1 MVAPNPDP
9 NPKPYPKPNANPN
22 ANPDPDPKPDPEP
35 DPHPKP
41 GPDREPDRDQVA
53 WALLAGSL
61 GLFAGHLPL
70 ARLAHEQLLTLLAL
84 LAPAG
89 LPYARAFLL
98 IDGGSR
104 AAAAAHLAAAAASRP
119 AALLAAVQAAF
130 AVGVAYAALHLAL
143 CAPRAA
149 AATTAGSGRLL
160 LPTLWK
166 AYLVVLPLEAISP
179 ALATARAVGAAALA
193 VCLLGLQH
201 GTAAEAEA
209 EEEAAEAAEAVV
221 AAAAAAPR
229 LAAAGGGADAGGSAA
244 SEGQAQLKRAWEE
257 ARERADGLETSLRE
271 AQAALAQQQQQ
282 MQQMQVQQMQ
292 VQQMPAQPLG
302 ADDWRQQQQPAQP
315 PQPQQMQPPRPA
327 VVPTQAY
334 SPPPQPPA
342 HAGGATPADSPPPF
356 GAPTPLPCSLGAMS
370 DSTPQVEEREAE
382 ERDAAPDRDRHA
394 AGTPFVLSRQPAA
407 GLPVEATRLASPP
420 IPGRPPPL
428 ISPDAEGFDGDGRGA
443 AGPPMSSP
451 PKGPMVPKMR
461 SSGTLQAGQ
470 AGRPTTPRRS
480 MMGSVV
486 AFDNT
491 NQTRRSTTPR
501 RC

>member
-1 MVAPNPDP
+1 M
-9 NPKPYPKPNANPN
+9 
-22 ANPDPDPKPDPEP
+22 
-35 DPHPKP
+35 
-41 GPDREPDRDQVA
+41 
-53 WALLAGSL
+53 
-61 GLFAGHLPL
+61 
-70 ARLAHEQLLTLLAL
+70 
-84 LAPAG
+84 
-89 LPYARAFLL
+89 
-98 IDGGSR
+98 
-104 AAAAAHLAAAAASRP
+104 
-119 AALLAAVQAAF
+119 
-130 AVGVAYAALHLAL
+130 
-143 CAPRAA
+143 
-149 AATTAGSGRLL
+149 
-160 LPTLWK
+160 
-166 AYLVVLPLEAISP
+166 EA
-179 ALATARAVGAAALA
+179 
-193 VCLLGLQH
+193 
-201 GTAAEAEA
+201 
-209 EEEAAEAAEAVV
+209 
-221 AAAAAAPR
+221 
-229 LAAAGGGADAGGSAA
+229 
-244 SEGQAQLKRAWEE
+244 
-257 ARERADGLETSLRE
+257 SLRE

-282 MQQMQVQQMQ
+282 MQMQMQQQMQPMQ

-302 ADDWRQQQQPAQP
+302 ADDWRQQQQPPQP
-315 PQPQQMQPPRPA
+315 PQPQQMQPPLPA
-327 VVPTQAY
+327 VVPIQAY

-356 GAPTPLPCSLGAMS
+356 GAPTPLPCRLGAMS

-382 ERDAAPDRDRHA
+382 EHDAAPDRDRHA

-461 SSGTLQAGQ
+461 GGGTLQAGQ